1 VRRAGGRDRV
11 DERRSERHARL
22 QFLHDRVLQQTELTV
37 EEMPDA
43 GKDDDGQRLRSRP
56 PARRTHCLPM
66 RMNRFLA
73 LLVSLLVATAS
84 RAQAPQPPEVAA
96 KHFLV
101 LDLTTNQALAER
113 DADVPADPASLTKL
127 MSLYVVF
134 TAIHDKKLVLEQKL
148 PVSKRAWDERKAGGS
163 LMFIDTTM
171 SPTVDELLKGE
182 IVQSG
187 NDAAVVNRQAQAF
200 GLKNTVFKNVTG
212 LTEAG
217 HKSSARDL
225 AVIASHIIRD
235 FPEFFAYYSIKEY
248 TYNNIKQPNRNLLL
262 WRDPT
267 VDGLKTG
274 YTDAAGYC
282 LIATAQREFPNLGAN
297 GTGPGKRRILTVV
310 LNTTS
315 MEARAGES
323 QKLLNW
329 GFQAFDT
336 VRLFGD
342 GKPIV
347 TTPVWKGKQPEVKL
361 GAAGGLFVSL
371 PKGEGGK
378 LATKVERTDP
388 LVAPLAKGQRVGTI
402 KVATAAGAPVVDVPL
417 VVLDTVDEA
426 GIFGRAWDAIRLWI
440 K

>member
-1 VRRAGGRDRV
+1 
-11 DERRSERHARL
+11 
-22 QFLHDRVLQQTELTV
+22 
-37 EEMPDA
+37 
-43 GKDDDGQRLRSRP
+43 
-56 PARRTHCLPM
+56 
-66 RMNRFLA
+66 MNRLFALVLSLA
-73 LLVSLLVATAS
+73 VVAGASAQPLV
-84 RAQAPQPPEVAA
+84 PPEVAA

-101 LDLTTNQALAER
+101 LDLTSNQTLAER
-113 DADVPADPASLTKL
+113 EADAPADPASLTKL

-134 TAIHDKKLVLEQKL
+134 TAIHDKKLALDQKVS
-148 PVSKRAWDERKAGGS
+148 VSKRAWDERKAGGS

-171 SPTVDELLKGE
+171 TPTVDELLKGE

-187 NDAAVVNRQAQAF
+187 NDAAVALGEAVGGTLEQFVAMMNRQAQAF
-200 GLKNTVFKNVTG
+200 GLKNTTFKNATG

-217 HKSSARDL
+217 HKSTARDL
-225 AVIASHIIRD
+225 SVIATHIIRD
-235 FPEFFAYYSIKEY
+235 YPEFFRYYSLKEY
-248 TYNNIKQPNRNLLL
+248 SYNNIKQPNRNLLL
-262 WRDPT
+262 WRDPS

-297 GTGPGKRRILTVV
+297 GSGPGKRRILTVV

-315 MEARAGES
+315 MQARAGES

-336 VRLFGD
+336 IRLFD
-342 GKPIV
+342 DTKPIA
-347 TTPVWKGKQPEVKL
+347 TPAIWKGKTNEAKL
-361 GAAGGLFVSL
+361 GAAGGLFVSV

-378 LATKVERTDP
+378 LQTKIERSDP

-402 KVATAAGAPVVDVPL
+402 KVTTASGAPVVDVPL
-417 VVLDTVDEA
+417 VALETVEQA

>member
-1 VRRAGGRDRV
+1 
-11 DERRSERHARL
+11 
-22 QFLHDRVLQQTELTV
+22 
-37 EEMPDA
+37 
-43 GKDDDGQRLRSRP
+43 
-56 PARRTHCLPM
+56 
-66 RMNRFLA
+66 MNRLLSLVLA
-73 LLVSLLVATAS
+73 LAFAAGAS
-84 RAQAPQPPEVAA
+84 AQAPQPPEVAA
-96 KHFLV
+96 KSFLV
-101 LDLTTNQALAER
+101 LDMTSNQTLAER
-113 DADVPADPASLTKL
+113 DADASADPASLTKL

-134 TAIHDKKLVLEQKL
+134 SAIHDKKLALDQKL

-171 SPTVDELLKGE
+171 TPTVDELLRGE

-187 NDAAVVNRQAQAF
+187 NDAAVVLAEAVGGTLDQFVAMMNRQAVAF
-200 GLKNTVFKNVTG
+200 GLKNTTFKNVTG

-217 HKSSARDL
+217 HRSTARDL
-225 AVIASHIIRD
+225 AVIATHVIRD
-235 FPEFFAYYSIKEY
+235 YPEFFAYYSIKEY
-248 TYNNIKQPNRNLLL
+248 KYNNINQPNRNLLL
-262 WRDPT
+262 RRDPT

-297 GTGPGKRRILTVV
+297 GNGPGKRRILTVV

-315 MEARAGES
+315 MDARANES

-336 VRLFGD
+336 IRLFD
-342 GKPIV
+342 DAKPIV
-347 TTPVWKGKQPEVKL
+347 TPVVWKGKLPEAKL
-361 GAAGGLFVSL
+361 GAAGGLFVTV

-378 LATKVERTDP
+378 LQTKIERTDP

-402 KVATAAGAPVVDVPL
+402 KVATASGAALVDVPL
-417 VVLDTVDEA
+417 VVLETVEQA
-426 GIFGRAWDAIRLWI
+426 GIFGRASDAMRLWI

>member
-1 VRRAGGRDRV
+1 
-11 DERRSERHARL
+11 
-22 QFLHDRVLQQTELTV
+22 
-37 EEMPDA
+37 
-43 GKDDDGQRLRSRP
+43 
-56 PARRTHCLPM
+56 
-66 RMNRFLA
+66 MNRLFVLVLSLA
-73 LLVSLLVATAS
+73 LMAGASAQPLV
-84 RAQAPQPPEVAA
+84 PPEVAA
-96 KHFLV
+96 KSFLV
-101 LDLTTNQALAER
+101 LDLTSNQTLAAREA
-113 DADVPADPASLTKL
+113 DASADPASLTKL

-134 TAIHDKKLVLEQKL
+134 TAIHDKKLALDQKL

-171 SPTVDELLKGE
+171 TPTVEELLKGE

-187 NDAAVVNRQAQAF
+187 NDAAVVLAEAVGGTLEQFVGMMNRQAAAF
-200 GLKNTVFKNVTG
+200 GLKNTEFKNVTG

-217 HKSSARDL
+217 HKSTARDL
-225 AVIASHIIRD
+225 AVIATHIIRD
-235 FPEFFAYYSIKEY
+235 YPEFFAYYSIKEY
-248 TYNNIKQPNRNLLL
+248 KYNNINQPNRNLLL
-262 WRDPT
+262 RRDPS

-282 LIATAQREFPNLGAN
+282 LIATAQREFPNLGAD
-297 GTGPGKRRILTVV
+297 GKGPGKRRILTVV

-315 MEARAGES
+315 MEARASES

-336 VRLFGD
+336 IRLFDD
-342 GKPIV
+342 GKAIV
-347 TTPVWKGKQPEVKL
+347 TTPVWKGKSNEAKL
-361 GAAGGLFVSL
+361 GAGGGLFVSV

-378 LATKVERTDP
+378 LQTKVERTDP

-402 KVATAAGAPVVDVPL
+402 KVSTASGASVVDVPL
-417 VVLDTVDEA
+417 VVLETVEQA

>member
-1 VRRAGGRDRV
+1 
-11 DERRSERHARL
+11 
-22 QFLHDRVLQQTELTV
+22 
-37 EEMPDA
+37 
-43 GKDDDGQRLRSRP
+43 
-56 PARRTHCLPM
+56 
-66 RMNRFLA
+66 MNRLFALVLSLA
-73 LLVSLLVATAS
+73 FAGSFVVTAH
-84 RAQAPQPPEVAA
+84 AQAPQPPEVAA
-96 KHFLV
+96 KSFLV
-101 LDLTTNQALAER
+101 LDLTSNQTLAER
-113 DADVPADPASLTKL
+113 DADASADPASLTKL

-134 TAIHDKKLVLEQKL
+134 GAIHDKKLALDQKL

-171 SPTVDELLKGE
+171 TPTVEELLKGE

-187 NDAAVVNRQAQAF
+187 NDAAVVLAEAVGGTLDQFVAMMNRQALAF

-217 HKSSARDL
+217 HRSTARDL
-225 AVIASHIIRD
+225 AVIATHIIRD
-235 FPEFFAYYSIKEY
+235 YPEFFAYYSIKEY
-248 TYNNIKQPNRNLLL
+248 KYNNINQPNRNLLL
-262 WRDPT
+262 RRDPS

-282 LIATAQREFPNLGAN
+282 LIATAQREFPNLGAD
-297 GTGPGKRRILTVV
+297 GKGAGKRRILTVV

-329 GFQAFDT
+329 GFSAFDT
-336 VRLFGD
+336 IRLFDD
-342 GKPIV
+342 GKAIATV
-347 TTPVWKGKQPEVKL
+347 PVWKGKLPEAKL
-361 GAAGGLFVSL
+361 GAAGGLFVTI

-378 LATKVERTDP
+378 LQTRIERTDP

-402 KVATAAGAPVVDVPL
+402 KVTTAAGASVLDVPL
-417 VVLDTVDEA
+417 VVQEPVEQA
-426 GIFGRAWDAIRLWI
+426 GILGRAWDALRLWI